1 VLLAAGLGYL
11 VSSRAVR
18 SVRAPD
24 EVIDAVA
31 AGDLTRRSP
40 LTSRDEIGTM
50 GAAAVGPWTGCATVA
65 ALAGSATPLGR
76 SADELSTATGRITE
90 SARETDAQA
99 SAVAAASAQ
108 VSQNVQTVS
117 AGSEEMGAST
127 KEIAY
132 STSEAA
138 QVADR
143 AVHVAQAT
151 NSTVVSLGES
161 SRQIGDVIK
170 VITGIAEQTNLL
182 ALNATIEA
190 GRAGEAG
197 KGFAVVAGEVKEL
210 AQETARATGDIIGR
224 VDAIQAETGRA
235 VTAIGD
241 IAASITSVASATRV
255 TTDGVDQA
263 RQVVEEMAV
272 LSDSLRG
279 QVARFAF

>member
-1 VLLAAGLGYL
+1 
-11 VSSRAVR
+11 VR
-18 SVRAPD
+18 
-24 EVIDAVA
+24 
-31 AGDLTRRSP
+31 
-40 LTSRDEIGTM
+40 
-50 GAAAVGPWTGCATVA
+50 ATVA
-65 ALAGSATPLGR
+65 ALAGSATSLGR